1 MQRKVRNLDKTVCE
15 NLLLKIG
22 AFVRSKQGV
31 NAVIVCGIVGVL
43 LLALPE
49 WFPKQQ
55 RQPTEQTS
63 SEQFVSQT
71 EERLK
76 SLVGSIEG
84 AGQCR
89 VMITLENGVEY
100 VYATEQKTNS
110 DRQEDN
116 GSGSNKRIQ
125 RDDSE
130 EKVIIIDS
138 DNGREG
144 LLVTEIQPTV
154 KGVVIV
160 CEGGDDKAVRERII
174 QAVTVVLNISS
185 KRVCVTKLS

>member
-1 MQRKVRNLDKTVCE
+1 MKKLGERQVKTAIAAVTGFFQT
-15 NLLLKIG
+15 K
-22 AFVRSKQGV
+22 KGV

-49 WFPKQQ
+49 WLPPKKEKIA
-55 RQPTEQTS
+55 TVTS
-63 SEQFVSQT
+63 SQEFISET
-71 EERLK
+71 EEKLRTIV
-76 SLVGSIEG
+76 SSIQG

-100 VYATEQKTNS
+100 VYATEQKTNT
-110 DRQEDN
+110 DRQED
-116 GSGSNKRIQ
+116 SGQDSNKVIQ

-130 EKVIIIDS
+130 EKVIVIDS

-144 LLVTEIQPTV
+144 LLVTEIQPTI

-160 CEGGDDKAVRERII
+160 CEGGDDKTVCERIV
-174 QAVTVVLNISS
+174 QAVTVVLNVSS